1 MNINDITSGP
11 ATSPADL
18 IDLQESLQPP
28 KPVELPMQPPKP
40 VELPVL
46 WAFRGQSQ
54 SYGTLSPSFQRIF
67 GQKRPVG
74 AAQII
79 ERDLIKTFRKHY
91 AKLQL
96 RTSDMPTPQ
105 LIDEYYNLRCLSVMQ
120 HYGVPTRL
128 LDWTSDFWT
137 AVYFACA
144 GDPAKEAE
152 LWWYDR
158 AIFSEQNLMRSDL
171 ASLLQPSFSAQQIP
185 PPEPDFL
192 SQRGGRLIA
201 ELDPQITPRMRQQFA
216 HHTLSSDVFAD
227 HAPLL
232 FDMAQTAQM
241 TQTVQLKSGANS
253 FRRVLIAP
261 GCKEKALRF
270 LEEQKQC
277 NAGTIFPDVEGLGKF
292 LHWHLE
298 SLVTTL
304 L

>member
-11 ATSPADL
+11 VASPAEL
-18 IDLQESLQPP
+18 IDLQESLQLPQP
-28 KPVELPMQPPKP
+28 AMNPVPL
-40 VELPVL
+40 
-46 WAFRGQSQ
+46 AFRGQSK
-54 SYGTLSPSFQRIF
+54 SYGTLVPSFQRIF
-67 GQKRPVG
+67 GQKRWVG

-91 AKLQL
+91 ATLQG
-96 RTSDMPTPQ
+96 RTSDMPSPHA
-105 LIDEYYNLRCLSVMQ
+105 IDEGYDLRCLSVMQ

-128 LDWTSDFWT
+128 LDWTSHFWT

-144 GDPAKEAE
+144 GDPATEAE
-152 LWWYDR
+152 LWWYGRD
-158 AIFSEQNLMRSDL
+158 IFFEQAGARPDL
-171 ASLLQPSFSAQQIP
+171 ASLLQPSLGNQPILP
-185 PPEPDFL
+185 PREPDLL
-192 SQRGGRLIA
+192 SERGGSLIA
-201 ELDPQITPRMRQQFA
+201 ELDPQITPRMRQQYA

-232 FDMAQTAQM
+232 FDMAQTARS
-241 TQTVQLKSGANS
+241 TGGANGI
-253 FRRVLIAP
+253 FHRLLIAP

-277 NAGTIFPDVEGLGKF
+277 TAGTIFPDVEGLGRF

-298 SLVTTL
+298 SLLTTL